1 MTEFNEFSDIEAD
14 YKEDKNF
21 SHKSTNITFMHFQ
34 NAIGH
39 SQQNNISSNQV
50 DIPNTQNEGK
60 RQLLDKKIYS

>member
-1 MTEFNEFSDIEAD
+1 
-14 YKEDKNF
+14 
-21 SHKSTNITFMHFQ
+21 MHFQ

>member
-1 MTEFNEFSDIEAD
+1 
-14 YKEDKNF
+14 
-21 SHKSTNITFMHFQ
+21 MHFQ

-60 RQLLDKKIYS
+60 WKSNFWQRMNGESFVGRGGYFLFIAGSYDCFIIIRRL